1 MTNVQLVTN
10 NLIHK
15 LERYMDDAKSIYI
28 LTSFVMKS
36 GVDVLAPFLRKAAEK
51 NVYIKIF
58 TGDYL

>member
-36 GVDVLAPFLRKAAEK
+36 GVDVLAPLCEK
-51 NVYIKIF
+51 QPKRM
-58 TGDYL
+58 

>member
-36 GVDVLAPFLRKAAEK
+36 GVDVLALFAKSSRKECR
-51 NVYIKIF
+51 Y
-58 TGDYL
+58 

>member
-36 GVDVLAPFLRKAAEK
+36 GVDVLALFCEK
-51 NVYIKIF
+51 QPKRM
-58 TGDYL
+58 